1 MPSFQLSAI
10 LSAILSAVVSA
21 VVARILEQRAFA
33 GWMAWVVAVL
43 TLTETFGQDGPLLRD
58 RTAQERSPR
67 IPGRPPFADTPVLQS
82 PALQPPANPPPA
94 SPSRSNAPSSNAP
107 PINQPP
113 INQPLLNQSSTTVD
127 GWAPARAANPPRT
140 TTFFPG
146 PPGAERN
153 LLDAGPYEPA
163 PSSAGVSNSGPIGTG
178 VWPGGEPATAGSFGD
193 GAIPPSLPLA
203 VDDDPMPFEGP
214 KLSSFKN
221 GFFQKFSLSATWLAG
236 APSTTKLGIVETESF
251 VTVAVPFPTTEWPL
265 LITPYLQVRSLS
277 GPTTPEL
284 PATLYET
291 YVDFLWVPRIS
302 PSLLGIIALTPSVY
316 SDFEAAS
323 DDGFRFAGKGLVR
336 WDIREEQ
343 LQLLAGVLYLNRE
356 DIRLLPAGG
365 IIWRPSP
372 EYDLEFIFPRPKL
385 ARRLAFTEISEDWLY
400 VAGEFGGNSFAVSS
414 TAGVRDTVTL
424 RDWRV
429 MIGWERRRDGGA
441 GVRFE
446 AGYVF
451 SRSIE
456 FLHTATPD
464 FHPDNTFLLR
474 LVGTF

>member
-1 MPSFQLSAI
+1 
-10 LSAILSAVVSA
+10 
-21 VVARILEQRAFA
+21 
-33 GWMAWVVAVL
+33 MAALFVL
-43 TLTETFGQDGPLLRD
+43 LAWAAASGQDDVL
-58 RTAQERSPR
+58 SPNR
-67 IPGRPPFADTPVLQS
+67 AYTNRGSGMPAKAPYGAAPTLEPPTNQPTYQPV
-82 PALQPPANPPPA
+82 NPPIDPPRN
-94 SPSRSNAPSSNAP
+94 PSLSS
-107 PINQPP
+107 
-113 INQPLLNQSSTTVD
+113 VD
-127 GWAPARAANPPRT
+127 GWAPARAVNPQRT

-146 PPGAERN
+146 PPTADQN
-153 LLDAGPYEPA
+153 PLDAGPYEPA
-163 PSSAGVSNSGPIGTG
+163 PSLSPPSMSPPSPSDPAPIGTG
-178 VWPGGEPATAGSFGD
+178 IWPGG
-193 GAIPPSLPLA
+193 GAAPPGGVGNSGGFPPSLPLA
-203 VDDDPMPFEGP
+203 VEDDPMPFTGP

-236 APSTTKLGIVETESF
+236 EPSTTKLGIVETESF
-251 VTVAVPFPTTEWPL
+251 ITVAVPFPTTEWPL

-302 PSLLGIIALTPSVY
+302 PSLLGILALTPSLY

-336 WDIREEQ
+336 WDIRDEQ

-356 DIRLLPAGG
+356 DIRVLPAGG

-385 ARRLAFTEISEDWLY
+385 ARRLSFTDSSEDWLY
-400 VAGEFGGNSFAVSS
+400 VAGEFGGNSFAVST

-429 MIGWERRRDGGA
+429 MAGWERRRNGGA
-441 GVRFE
+441 GMRVE

-451 SRSIE
+451 SRSVE

-464 FHPDNTFLLR
+464 FNPDNTFLLR

>member
-1 MPSFQLSAI
+1 
-10 LSAILSAVVSA
+10 
-21 VVARILEQRAFA
+21 
-33 GWMAWVVAVL
+33 VL
-43 TLTETFGQDGPLLRD
+43 
-58 RTAQERSPR
+58 
-67 IPGRPPFADTPVLQS
+67 
-82 PALQPPANPPPA
+82 
-94 SPSRSNAPSSNAP
+94 
-107 PINQPP
+107 
-113 INQPLLNQSSTTVD
+113 
-127 GWAPARAANPPRT
+127 
-140 TTFFPG
+140 
-146 PPGAERN
+146 
-153 LLDAGPYEPA
+153 
-163 PSSAGVSNSGPIGTG
+163 
-178 VWPGGEPATAGSFGD
+178 
-193 GAIPPSLPLA
+193 PPSLPLA
-203 VDDDPMPFEGP
+203 VEDDIAPPFDGP

-236 APSTTKLGIVETESF
+236 EPSPTKLGIVETESF

-291 YVDFLWVPRIS
+291 YVDFLWVPRLS
-302 PSLLGIIALTPSVY
+302 PSLLGILALTPSLY

-323 DDGFRFAGKGLVR
+323 DDGFRFAGKGLIR
-336 WDIREEQ
+336 WDIRDEQ

-365 IIWRPSP
+365 IIWRPTP

-385 ARRLAFTEISEDWLY
+385 ARRLSFTESSTDWLY
-400 VAGEFGGNSFAVSS
+400 FAGEFGGNSFAVSS
-414 TAGVRDTVTL
+414 NAGVRDTVTL

-429 MIGWERRRDGGA
+429 MAGWERRRDGGA
-441 GVRFE
+441 GVRVE

-451 SRSIE
+451 SRSVE